1 MLSRVA
7 ARVYWT
13 ARYLERVE
21 NTARLLSV
29 FNSLLLDLPSGI
41 NLGWYNLV
49 IINGSEE
56 GFERRYKV
64 RNERNVLRFMIA
76 DANNASSIVN
86 MIHWVKENLRTSRD
100 VLPSETWEL
109 INELNMFVRENI
121 TAGINKGSRHEFLD
135 HIVRACQ
142 QIVGLMVGVMSR
154 DAGWHFL
161 HLGRN
166 IERADMTTRFLD
178 AGAAMIMNEVDSP
191 NRDQIVWNNV
201 LSSAS
206 AIQAY
211 LRETGSEVSGPEVVE
226 FLVENSQFP
235 RSLKYCLHRVKSC
248 IDELP
253 RNKQLSAMAG
263 GVLDVSLKTI
273 DYNKL
278 GQELRDY
285 LNDLQVCICE
295 LHDGISENWF
305 AV

>member
-29 FNSLLLDLPSGI
+29 FNSLLLDLPRGV

-56 GFERRYKV
+56 DFAKRYKV
-64 RNERNVLRFMIA
+64 RDERNVLKYIIS
-76 DANNASSIVN
+76 DVKNSSSIIN
-86 MIHWVKENLRTSRD
+86 TIHWIKENLRTSRD
-100 VLPSETWEL
+100 VLPSETWEH
-109 INELNMFVRENI
+109 INELNMFVRANI
-121 TAGINKGSRHEFLD
+121 NAGINKNSRHEFLD
-135 HIVRACQ
+135 HLVSACQ

-154 DAGWHFL
+154 DASWQFL
-161 HLGRN
+161 QLGRN
-166 IERADMTTRFLD
+166 IERADMITRFLD
-178 AGAAMIMNEVDSP
+178 AGAAVIMNEADSP
-191 NRDQIVWNNV
+191 NRDQIVWSNV

-211 LRETGSEVSGPEVVE
+211 LRETGSQVSGAEVVE
-226 FLVENSQFP
+226 FLVENPQFP
-235 RSLKYCLHRVKSC
+235 RSLKYCLRRVKFC
-248 IDELP
+248 IDQLP
-253 RNKQLSAMAG
+253 RNKQLSASAG
-263 GVLDVSLKTI
+263 DFLEFSLKTI
-273 DYNKL
+273 DYTKL

-285 LNDLQVCICE
+285 LNDLQVRICE
-295 LHDGISENWF
+295 LHDEISENWF